1 MPKVNKNI
9 KYLEYLLIFLL
20 TSYLYLSKIEQI
32 KFHGDESTWITTSLY
47 FDVLTKGNINSPIW
61 GPGYWTLTQPPVT
74 RYIIGISRK
83 LNDSGQE
90 KLNKIWNFELDKET
104 NIKKGSMP
112 SPDLLRIART
122 PMVIMTILSIF
133 LLFYCT
139 RKYIGILTAYILY
152 ILIIFN
158 DYLATHL
165 SRAMSESP
173 LLFFIILV
181 IFLLYIT
188 VRLWISYDQPIFKNK
203 RNLITLI
210 LSFSLIGIMIG
221 TAGGIKLNGFALLG
235 VSIILYLLLL
245 FFSKYLNNIS
255 TKAKIL
261 FLSCIFGI
269 LSFTSLSTFIA
280 SNPFLYKNTL
290 DRSVA
295 LFKWRIHEMRN
306 QTRDSHSANLTRLSF
321 TNRVLK
327 VSDNILNKYSSIS
340 FKGASL
346 LNFLLFLTGF
356 IIVVRKSMEFL
367 KGNKSNLCYL
377 ILLLT
382 LIIVAGPSLLT
393 PLDWGR
399 YFYLP
404 VFFSTILISIG
415 IAEALRFIYKND
427 RIQKLTI
434 LHHGRS

>member
-1 MPKVNKNI
+1 MPKVIKNI

-47 FDVLTKGNINSPIW
+47 FDELTKANIHSPIW
-61 GPGYWTLTQPPVT
+61 DPGYWTLTQPPIT

-122 PMVIMTILSIF
+122 PMVIMAILSIF

-139 RKYIGILTAYILY
+139 RKYMGILVSYTLF
-152 ILIIFN
+152 ILIISN
-158 DYLATHL
+158 DYFTLHL

-173 LLFFIILV
+173 LLLFIILV
-181 IFLLYIT
+181 MILLYFT
-188 VRLWISYDQPIFKNK
+188 VRLWMSYDKPIFKNK
-203 RNLITLI
+203 KNLITLI
-210 LSFSLIGIMIG
+210 LSISLIGIMIG

-235 VSIILYLLLL
+235 VSILLYVLLL
-245 FFSKYLNNIS
+245 FFSNYLNNIS
-255 TKAKIL
+255 IKIKIL
-261 FLSCIFGI
+261 LLSCIFGI

-280 SNPFLYKNTL
+280 SNPLLYKNTL

-306 QTRDSHSANLTRLSF
+306 
-321 TNRVLK
+321 
-327 VSDNILNKYSSIS
+327 
-340 FKGASL
+340 
-346 LNFLLFLTGF
+346 
-356 IIVVRKSMEFL
+356 
-367 KGNKSNLCYL
+367 
-377 ILLLT
+377 
-382 LIIVAGPSLLT
+382 
-393 PLDWGR
+393 
-399 YFYLP
+399 
-404 VFFSTILISIG
+404 
-415 IAEALRFIYKND
+415 
-427 RIQKLTI
+427 
-434 LHHGRS
+434 

>member
-9 KYLEYLLIFLL
+9 KYLEFFFIILL
-20 TSYLYLSKIEQI
+20 TSYLYLSKIDEI
-32 KFHGDESTWITTSLY
+32 KFHGDESSWITGSIY
-47 FDVLTKGNINSPIW
+47 FDELIKGNVHSSIW
-61 GPGYWTLTQPPVT
+61 NPRFWTLTTPPVT

-122 PMVIMTILSIF
+122 PMVIMAILSIF

-152 ILIIFN
+152 ILVISN
-158 DYLATHL
+158 DYLATQL

-173 LLFFIILV
+173 LLLFIILV
-181 IFLLYIT
+181 MILLYFT
-188 VRLWISYDQPIFKNK
+188 TRLFISNDIPILKDK
-203 RNLITLI
+203 KKAMLTLSLVLSGI
-210 LSFSLIGIMIG
+210 LIG

-235 VSIILYLLLL
+235 VGIMLYALLL
-245 FFSKYLNNIS
+245 FFSDYLKNIS
-255 TKAKIL
+255 IKARIL
-261 FLSCIFGI
+261 ILSCVFGI
-269 LSFTSLSTFIA
+269 LTIASFSTFIA
-280 SNPFLYKNTL
+280 SNPLLYKNTIN
-290 DRSVA
+290 RSVA

-306 QTRDSHSANLTRLSF
+306 QTRNSHSANLTRLSF

-393 PLDWGR
+393 PLDWDR

-415 IAEALRFIYKND
+415 IAEILRFIYMNG
-427 RIQKLTI
+427 RIQNLTI